1 MLMIDLILYLT
12 GSLFDLAVSP
22 HKILTQNRQ
31 TDLDENLINSWYNAL
46 LLFPKELYLSL

>member
-12 GSLFDLAVSP
+12 GSLSDPAVSP

-31 TDLDENLINSWYNAL
+31 MDLDENLINSWYNPF
-46 LLFPKELYLSL
+46 LLFLQEPGQA